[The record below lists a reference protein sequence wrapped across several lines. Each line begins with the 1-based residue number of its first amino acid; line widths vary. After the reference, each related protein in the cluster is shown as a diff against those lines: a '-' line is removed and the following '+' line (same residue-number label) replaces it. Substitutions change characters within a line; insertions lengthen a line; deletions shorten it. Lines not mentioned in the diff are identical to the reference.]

1 MITSSQKTV
10 FICGGDELA
19 SATALKLFNSG
30 FDVLLA
36 ANEEENLLRYHL
48 CMGDTLTQGQKT
60 IENAT
65 ATLLSDDILAD
76 PGLKSP
82 EVKFTKAVYYAFR
95 DRRIPVIH
103 LSDLEQ
109 AISFMSPGIIINFYS
124 KRISPVSIDDAPL
137 VIGMYPLH
145 TPGVD
150 SHVVID
156 IRLSFFLGR
165 IYPPNCQIPVDEQ
178 SEHFFHQPFA
188 FCQSPVGGVWLALK
202 NIGDSI
208 AYNEAL
214 GKVEGIEIRSPYDG
228 QIWGMTH
235 SGKMIEPRSK
245 ITLIFKGKPT
255 QLFRY
260 LGFKENTI
268 AGGILEAILQFA
280 PE

>member
-1 MITSSQKTV
+1 MIASSQKTV

-19 SATALKLFNSG
+19 SATAVKLFNSG

-36 ANEEENLLRYHL
+36 ASDDENLLRYHL
-48 CMGDTLTQGQKT
+48 CMGDTLVSGQKT

-65 ATLLSDDILAD
+65 ATLLSDDILGD

-103 LSDLEQ
+103 LSELAQ
-109 AISFMSPGIIINFYS
+109 AISFISPGIIINFYS

-145 TPGVD
+145 KPGVD

-156 IRLSFFLGR
+156 SRLSFFIGR
-165 IYPPNCQIPVDEQ
+165 VYTPNCPIPDDDQ
-178 SEHFFHQPFA
+178 SQRFFHQPFA
-188 FCQSPVGGVWLALK
+188 YCQSPVGGVWLALK
-202 NIGDSI
+202 NIGDAI

-214 GKVEGIEIRSPYDG
+214 GKIEGIEIRSPHDG

-245 ITLIFKGKPT
+245 IAMIFQGKPT
-255 QLFRY
+255 PQFRY

-268 AGGILEAILQFA
+268 AGGILEAILQYA
-280 PE
+280 MV